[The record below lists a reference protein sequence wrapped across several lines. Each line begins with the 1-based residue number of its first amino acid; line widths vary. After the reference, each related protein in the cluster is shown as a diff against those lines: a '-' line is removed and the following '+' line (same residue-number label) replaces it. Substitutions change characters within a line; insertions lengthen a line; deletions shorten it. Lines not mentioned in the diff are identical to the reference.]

1 MKEEWRIIRDKDY
14 RSGIDEYIVY
24 NNDRFDRKFESYN
37 QARMYIEYVN
47 DRYYVSVDP
56 YESRE
61 ERLAREKAI
70 KRNNKIDQI
79 LDR

>member
-79 LDR
+79 LG

>member
-1 MKEEWRIIRDKDY
+1 MKEEWIIIRDKDY
-14 RSGIDEYIVY
+14 CSGRDEYVVY
-24 NNDRFDRKFESYN
+24 YNDLYERKYESYSKSIS
-37 QARMYIEYVN
+37 YIEYM
-47 DRYYVSVDP
+47 DKYYASMDP

-79 LDR
+79 LG

>member
-14 RSGIDEYIVY
+14 RSGIDRYIVY
-24 NNDRFDRKFESYN
+24 SNGRPERKFESYN
-37 QARMYIEYVN
+37 EARMYIEYVN
-47 DRYYVSVDP
+47 DRYYASVDP

-79 LDR
+79 LDK

>member
-1 MKEEWRIIRDKDY
+1 MKEEWRVIRNKDY
-14 RSGIDEYIVY
+14 RSGRDEYVVY
-24 NNDRFDRKFESYN
+24 YNDVYDRKYESYTE
-37 QARMYIEYVN
+37 ARTYIEYMN
-47 DRYYVSVDP
+47 DRYYVSMDP

-79 LDR
+79 LG

>member
-14 RSGIDEYIVY
+14 RSGREEYVVY
-24 NNDRFDRKFESYN
+24 YNGVCDRKYESHSE
-37 QARMYIEYVN
+37 AWSYIEYMN
-47 DRYYVSVDP
+47 DRYYVSMDP

-79 LDR
+79 LG